1 MYLLLPL
8 FNFRC
13 SSAAMA
19 IKKERREKKDAWI
32 SAELLSSVFFTPFPL
47 LFIYFTI
54 LCFLA
59 NACLGR
65 AFVRKVICCVS
76 SVGSRTT
83 HRLHTFHTTIYA
95 YMRRRRRK
103 KKTRKKQNQ
112 CTDKIKGLL
121 LWLATSSFPPFL
133 FLFSPLFF
141 FSSPVS
147 FSALEHLLTLNI
159 YIHRHDKLNNINKDG
174 EPICWAAA

>member
-1 MYLLLPL
+1 
-8 FNFRC
+8 
-13 SSAAMA
+13 
-19 IKKERREKKDAWI
+19 
-32 SAELLSSVFFTPFPL
+32 
-47 LFIYFTI
+47 
-54 LCFLA
+54 
-59 NACLGR
+59 
-65 AFVRKVICCVS
+65 
-76 SVGSRTT
+76 
-83 HRLHTFHTTIYA
+83 
-95 YMRRRRRK
+95 MRRRRREKK

-141 FSSPVS
+141 FFLTSLLFSSRTP
-147 FSALEHLLTLNI
+147 ANAQHIYIYI